1 MRLQVFRRSILPVLA
16 STVLVSTLAGG
27 GSGLCTTGD
36 PLLSV
41 TVGEQASDA
50 SQRRDRADI
59 AKVAAITRVDH
70 STIFFCITGIQTSGY
85 VRDNVVQMLALERT
99 RSSRFRCVGEAVSRD
114 GTRLAYVNA
123 TEIGL
128 HCRVVVLDIATHRE
142 RVLTEI
148 DPVHARHS
156 VLRWSWDDTEIVSQ
170 ELRAIFAIST
180 RDGRKRQLA
189 SLPLRSDSGTWQDLV
204 VHSLDWLH
212 GRPELVADA
221 SACVPNRGG
230 PDCQYKHHVMLIT
243 GDRGHPIAIGR
254 GAAVSPGGD
263 RIAFVTN
270 SSIEIIDADGTNRQQ
285 VASVPRLPLFPWV
298 REDTELTSVI
308 WSRDGDQVWFDA
320 AGAGL
325 NSSTLYLVNL
335 KHGTR
340 RRVVGDGYVEIVA
353 WR

>member
-27 GSGLCTTGD
+27 SGFSTTGD
-36 PLLSV
+36 PLLSAAA
-41 TVGEQASDA
+41 GEQASDA

-59 AKVAAITRVDH
+59 AKVAAVTRADH
-70 STIFFCITGIQTSGY
+70 STIFFRITGIQTSGY
-85 VRDNVVQMLALERT
+85 VRDGVIHMLALERT
-99 RSSRFRCVGEAVSRD
+99 RSSRWRCVGEAVSRD
-114 GTRLAYVNA
+114 GARLAYVNA
-123 TEIGL
+123 TEDGQ
-128 HCRVVVLDIATHRE
+128 HCRVVVLEIDTNRE
-142 RVLTEI
+142 RVLSEI
-148 DPVHARHS
+148 DPVHTRHS

-170 ELRAIFAIST
+170 ELRGIFAIST
-180 RDGRKRQLA
+180 KDGRKRQLA

-212 GRPELVADA
+212 GRRELVADA
-221 SACVPNRGG
+221 SACVPRPGA
-230 PDCQYKHHVMLIT
+230 PDCQYKHHVMLIS
-243 GDRGHPIAIGR
+243 GDRGQPLAIGR

-263 RIAFVTN
+263 RIAFVTK
-270 SSIEIIDADGTNRQQ
+270 SSIEIIDANGSNRQR
-285 VASVPRLPLFPWV
+285 VGSVPRLPLFPWV

-308 WSRDGDQVWFDA
+308 WSPDGDQVWFDT

-325 NSSTLYLVNL
+325 DSTTLYLVDV
-335 KHGTR
+335 KQGIR